1 MPLNRA
7 VKVSPVRAKARLD
20 LQLEDAG
27 FDKRQEA
34 VLTGE
39 LYREATIK
47 IDTELHVER
56 RLEERKGH
64 PPVDLALSEA
74 VLNEC
79 EGNRLKLELHAA
91 YRCGKRRRPIACD
104 GSRKSAVTDRGV
116 GQRQMAD
123 DTAQLTRKPKTRTW
137 NVDPGPSDW
146 RLPGGGGSM
155 TPTKRMPRASIPT
168 PVSPM
173 RQRGRSIPPSA
184 SIPKLPSKSAVKVIR
199 RE

>member
-7 VKVSPVRAKARLD
+7 EARYRPSGQKALD

-74 VLNEC
+74 VLTNA
-79 EGNRLKLELHAA
+79 RA
-91 YRCGKRRRPIACD
+91 
-104 GSRKSAVTDRGV
+104 TD
-116 GQRQMAD
+116 
-123 DTAQLTRKPKTRTW
+123 
-137 NVDPGPSDW
+137 
-146 RLPGGGGSM
+146 
-155 TPTKRMPRASIPT
+155 
-168 PVSPM
+168 
-173 RQRGRSIPPSA
+173 
-184 SIPKLPSKSAVKVIR
+184 
-199 RE
+199 